1 MEYPNAIPKL
11 RFVVE
16 QIGSPLAGALQRLFV
31 PPIVNGLLMA
41 GKQNIGYGP
50 ATEFGRTRIDRRSQQ
65 TILEGIEERRGF
77 VVEHPGY
84 QPADRV
90 DQHGCRP
97 LERLRRMDLITPSL
111 IGVHMTQ
118 LDDDEIALYAQS
130 GAHVV
135 HCPQSNLKLAS
146 GHCPVTRLR
155 EAGVNVALGTDGAAS
170 NNDLDMFA
178 EMQTA
183 ALLAKGVGGDACSL
197 PAEAVLQMATLDGA
211 RALGIDVLTGSLTV
225 GKSADIVAIDLGAPE
240 TQPVY
245 HPVSQIVYAAG
256 REQVQHVWIQGRHLL
271 NARRL
276 STIDLD
282 DTLNRAAAWR
292 DRIHAADE
300 RGGATDGR

>member
-1 MEYPNAIPKL
+1 M
-11 RFVVE
+11 
-16 QIGSPLAGALQRLFV
+16 ALKS
-31 PPIVNGLLMA
+31 A
-41 GKQNIGYGP
+41 
-50 ATEFGRTRIDRRSQQ
+50 
-65 TILEGIEERRGF
+65 
-77 VVEHPGY
+77 
-84 QPADRV
+84 
-90 DQHGCRP
+90 
-97 LERLRRMDLITPSL
+97 
-111 IGVHMTQ
+111 
-118 LDDDEIALYAQS
+118 
-130 GAHVV
+130 
-135 HCPQSNLKLAS
+135 KLATAIAS
-146 GHCPVTRLR
+146 GSIAPLS
-155 EAGVNVALGTDGAAS
+155 AAAPL
-170 NNDLDMFA
+170 N
-178 EMQTA
+178 
-183 ALLAKGVGGDACSL
+183 AKTFLL